1 MEKKMTQSLV
11 QTYVSDCMSSDLVT
25 VGPYDNLA
33 KAFEILQK
41 DRIRRLPVVYND
53 KLIGIITLKD
63 ILDAKPSDVLHS
75 NNLSEIYKHLSSII
89 VQLSMT
95 QKPITIYQTETI
107 GHAAELMLDNKIGG
121 LPVIDADDKLVGLL
135 TESDIFRVI
144 VRKWRDENIL
154 SAHA

>member
-1 MEKKMTQSLV
+1 MTQSLV

-41 DRIRRLPVVYND
+41 DHIRRLPVVYKD

>member
-1 MEKKMTQSLV
+1 MTQSLV